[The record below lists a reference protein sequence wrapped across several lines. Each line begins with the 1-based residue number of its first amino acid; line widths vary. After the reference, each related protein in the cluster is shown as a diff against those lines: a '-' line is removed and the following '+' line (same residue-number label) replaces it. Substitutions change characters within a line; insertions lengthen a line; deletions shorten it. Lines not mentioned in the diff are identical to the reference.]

1 MEHPEL
7 CPMFQEPHH
16 RRKRSANDDHEGDGH
31 SDTNNNEDSHDT
43 EHSNVGVLALYLLI
57 VMFYGSKAVIFFN
70 LKGIVMFIS
79 RKMQTIMETTT
90 TTTKEVRIPSWCRI
104 HPFISDLYSFHP
116 KGSRYLIASRK
127 PFISQILSITIKSC
141 NTSF

>member
-16 RRKRSANDDHEGDGH
+16 RRKRSANDDPEGDRH

-57 VMFYGSKAVIFFN
+57 VMIYGIKAVIF
-70 LKGIVMFIS
+70 S
-79 RKMQTIMETTT
+79 
-90 TTTKEVRIPSWCRI
+90 
-104 HPFISDLYSFHP
+104 
-116 KGSRYLIASRK
+116 
-127 PFISQILSITIKSC
+127 SI
-141 NTSF
+141 